1 MKDLKKLTYFI
12 ISLTIIH
19 LIYLSSVPIVKAE
32 DGISNSYYQNLN
44 FNRPYV
50 YEVSQFGDPT
60 GWYNFTFDLE
70 GFWKTNPGGQIR
82 INLTGFYNKD
92 VNDWGNLF
100 DDPIPW
106 YDIEILEN
114 NFGILNMNFSLN
126 NRSNSEV
133 SNALTL
139 GYNSFQPGFL
149 IPNKNFTNVK
159 KLASNQANPEDSFV
173 IGEANVE
180 ETYNFLYIGFDQI
193 GGDQNTDLIYDK
205 RTGLLVW
212 AKTSVFGYFLE
223 IKSLNFTIEESLIYN
238 VLQFN
243 EATSWYNLTGGF
255 EGNWET
261 NCGGQ
266 IIVNLTGYYNKDP
279 NDWGNI
285 IDDPIPWF
293 DIEIKE
299 NISGILKTNFT
310 IANRSNSELGWTFIL
325 GYNGFQSGFLIQII
339 DNLTRVK
346 KLALQE
352 ASGFAN
358 GLVSIEE
365 TQLTIK
371 ITFDQIDGD
380 QKTYMIYEKRTGL
393 LLWANSSVSNYYL
406 EMVIDDY
413 LPWVSIKDDS
423 GKPNNTFLMFL
434 PYIIITAISITLMST
449 SLIISKYYS
458 KFKKFNKYIL
468 VAILAI
474 ASFTSF
480 FVFTFSIEVGEVN
493 EPLKE
498 VQDITLIIDY
508 GNGTI
513 ETLENFEL
521 TDFNTTAFDA
531 LNKWCDI
538 EFTDY
543 GDMGL
548 IVESIN
554 NIKGNWLYSVNDES
568 PGVSAQKYNLKN
580 GDIIKWTFH

>member
-44 FNRPYV
+44 FNRTYV

-92 VNDWGNLF
+92 VNDWGNVF

-149 IPNKNFTNVK
+149 IPNKNFTNMK

-243 EATSWYNLTGGF
+243 ESTSWYNLTGGF

-266 IIVNLTGYYNKDP
+266 IIVNLKGYYNKDP

-423 GKPNNTFLMFL
+423 GKPNNSFLMFL

-513 ETLENFEL
+513 ETWENFEL

>member
-44 FNRPYV
+44 FNRIYV

-92 VNDWGNLF
+92 VNDWGNVF

-149 IPNKNFTNVK
+149 IPNKNFTNMK

-266 IIVNLTGYYNKDP
+266 IIVNLKGYYNKDP

-423 GKPNNTFLMFL
+423 GKPNNSFLMFL

-513 ETLENFEL
+513 ETWENFEL